1 MPRRTLLGV
10 LEAKNHQ
17 LQTLV
22 GELLAT
28 NQELR
33 FKVAQLEE
41 ETKSLETRSR
51 AVLRGRRGT
60 VAVMDGLYTERRH
73 EHVSSSR

>member
-1 MPRRTLLGV
+1 L

-17 LQTLV
+17 LQVLV

-33 FKVAQLEE
+33 FKLEQL
-41 ETKSLETRSR
+41 KQR
-51 AVLRGRRGT
+51 AER
-60 VAVMDGLYTERRH
+60 AEQGLAH
-73 EHVSSSR
+73 SIHAAGALWL

>member
-1 MPRRTLLGV
+1 MAHTEQRTDAAPEV
-10 LEAKNHQ
+10 PFALEAKNHQ

-33 FKVAQLEE
+33 FKVAQLELRLE
-41 ETKSLETRSR
+41 SAEHSLTH
-51 AVLRGRRGT
+51 ACAMGAAL
-60 VAVMDGLYTERRH
+60 LP
-73 EHVSSSR
+73 

>member
-1 MPRRTLLGV
+1 MAHREQAIDTAPDASHS
-10 LEAKNHQ
+10 LEAKNHR

-33 FKVAQLEE
+33 FKVVELEKQA
-41 ETKSLETRSR
+41 KSLE
-51 AVLRGRRGT
+51 RGLAETSAAAG
-60 VAVMDGLYTERRH
+60 ALWP
-73 EHVSSSR
+73 

>member
-1 MPRRTLLGV
+1 MAHREQAIDTAPDASHS
-10 LEAKNHQ
+10 LEAKNHR

-33 FKVAQLEE
+33 FKVVELE
-41 ETKSLETRSR
+41 KQ
-51 AVLRGRRGT
+51 A
-60 VAVMDGLYTERRH
+60 
-73 EHVSSSR
+73 

>member
-1 MPRRTLLGV
+1 MAHREQTIDTAPDV
-10 LEAKNHQ
+10 SFALEAKNHR

-33 FKVAQLEE
+33 FKVVELEKQTKNLE
-41 ETKSLETRSR
+41 RGLAETSAAAGALWP
-51 AVLRGRRGT
+51 
-60 VAVMDGLYTERRH
+60 
-73 EHVSSSR
+73 